1 MRVEMHQNYISRVLL
16 LIVLLLGVGWTDQ
29 AMEIIAPGGGDLDL
43 EKNIM
48 KYYAAGANP
57 VVVRW
62 EDYVLETAFLEYNRN
77 QAIIKGKKRVK
88 LTLTKPVSRV
98 LKCDEINLDLKH
110 EAYSASQNVRL
121 DYDRDTIITGEKLN
135 WDQARGKMLLS
146 GQPVIYYQDWKI
158 SGKTVEGRLV
168 EGLFTIN
175 GGVCALNQDVTI
187 RAGKLTFNRQTG
199 LYTLE
204 DHPVLLKG
212 ANEVT
217 ATAIIYNI
225 KTKTVSAQGEVKSR
239 LIKEKQ

>member
-1 MRVEMHQNYISRVLL
+1 MHQKYISRVLL
-16 LIVLLLGVGWTDQ
+16 LFVLLLSIGWTDQ
-29 AMEIIAPGGGDLDL
+29 AMEVVAPGGGEFDL

-62 EDYVLETAFLEYNRN
+62 ENYVLETGFLEYNRN

-88 LTLTKPVSRV
+88 LTLTKPAPRV
-98 LKCDEINLDLKH
+98 LKCGEINLDLKH
-110 EAYSASQNVRL
+110 EAYFASQNVRL
-121 DYDRDTIITGEKLN
+121 DYDQDTVITGEKLN
-135 WDQARGKMLLS
+135 WDQARGKLLLA
-146 GQPVIYYQDWKI
+146 GRPVILYQDWKI
-158 SGKTVEGRLV
+158 SGETVEARLA
-168 EGLFTIN
+168 EGLFAVN
-175 GGVCALNQDVTI
+175 GGVRALSQDVTI

-212 ANEVT
+212 ANEIT

-239 LIKEKQ
+239 LIKEK